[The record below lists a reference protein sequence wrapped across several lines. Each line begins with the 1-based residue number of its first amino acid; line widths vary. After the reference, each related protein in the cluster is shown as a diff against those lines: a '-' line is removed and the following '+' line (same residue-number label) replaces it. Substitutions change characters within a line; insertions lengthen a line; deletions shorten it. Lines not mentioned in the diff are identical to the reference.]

1 LKYLLV
7 VVVFVLSVLFGQ
19 NHTAEAS
26 SKGLISLW
34 EVRISQTQ
42 TIGSIWA
49 EMPSYQYT
57 CRTETIK
64 FTGEPA
70 INKVVFWPNF
80 FSAETRVSK
89 STQCVLTDTPRGR
102 ALIQKWISEPL
113 LYRHLSSN
121 FYEGHR
127 DLLEALQVRTFRN
140 GVGNSKLVCRANKL
154 GFYSTSYDAATDT
167 VSEFKPRYD
176 KALFAP
182 NSTNWSPYSVFAS
195 RDLQCTTKVDTIK
208 LWKKYPNW
216 TWVEMPKSN

>member
-7 VVVFVLSVLFGQ
+7 AVVFVLSFAFSSG
-19 NHTAEAS
+19 HPAAEAS

-34 EVRISQTQ
+34 DIKISQTQ
-42 TIGSIWA
+42 AIGEVWA

-64 FTGEPA
+64 FTGEKA
-70 INKVVFWPNF
+70 VNKVVFWPNF

-102 ALIQKWISEPL
+102 ALIQKWISEPT

-121 FYEGHR
+121 HYEGHR
-127 DLLEALQVRTFRN
+127 DLIEGLQVKSFRKKD
-140 GVGNSKLVCRANKL
+140 SLLVCRASVL
-154 GFYSTSYDAATDT
+154 GFYDTSYNPETDT
-167 VSEFKPRYD
+167 VTEFKPRYQ

-182 NSTNWSPYSVFAS
+182 YSGDWSPYKVFAS